1 MNALDSLINALRTLP
16 GVSKK
21 AAAKMALHMLQ
32 NREDSLHKLQASL
45 TEADAQVKSCT
56 SCGNLDV
63 TDPCQICASDARN
76 NGQICIVPLVSDLW
90 ALEKTRLFRGT
101 YQVLGGLLSAIN
113 GITPEQLRIH
123 VIEQQLAAQTEIK
136 EVILALPASV
146 EGASTTHHLIE
157 VLQGVLSDHVVY
169 TKLAHGMP
177 MGGHLDTLDEG
188 TLSIALSG
196 RARV

>member
-1 MNALDSLINALRTLP
+1 
-16 GVSKK
+16 
-21 AAAKMALHMLQ
+21 MALHMLQ
-32 NREDSLHKLQASL
+32 NRDESLHKLQASL
-45 TEADAQVKSCT
+45 AEADAQVKSCST
-56 SCGNLDV
+56 CGNLDV
-63 TDPCQICASDARN
+63 TDPCQICANETRAT
-76 NGQICIVPLVSDLW
+76 GQICIVPLVSDLW
-90 ALEKTRLFRGT
+90 ALEKTRLFRGK

-113 GITPEQLRIH
+113 GITPAQLRIH
-123 VIEQQLAAQTEIK
+123 MIEHQMRSQTDVK

-157 VLQGVLSDHVVY
+157 VLQNVLSAHVIY

-177 MGGHLDTLDEG
+177 MGGNLDALDEG